1 MVRHFFP
8 QSGNRSIT
16 SNTNYPPQDF
26 PSIGG
31 EPMFDDEEFVI
42 GGMRDSVEYVIGP
55 ERDSVDFQETV

>member
-8 QSGNRSIT
+8 QSGNRSIRA
-16 SNTNYPPQDF
+16 NTNFPPQDF
-26 PSIGG
+26 SAKGG

-55 ERDSVDFQETV
+55 ERDSVDFMETV